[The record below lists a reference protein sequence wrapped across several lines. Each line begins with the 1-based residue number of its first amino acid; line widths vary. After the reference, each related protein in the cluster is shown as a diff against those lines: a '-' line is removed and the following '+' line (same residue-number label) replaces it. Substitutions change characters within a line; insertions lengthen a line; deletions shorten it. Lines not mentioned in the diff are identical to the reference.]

1 MTTLIEIESTTN
13 PERWDVTRRAVRR
26 VPPVARRT
34 VIAVGAGVLTAAVLA
49 VASGIAG
56 HWG

>member
-1 MTTLIEIESTTN
+1 MTTLTDIESTTN
-13 PERWDVTRRAVRR
+13 PERWDATRRAVRR
-26 VPPVARRT
+26 VPPAARRT
-34 VIAVGAGVLTAAVLA
+34 VIAVGAGALTAAVLA